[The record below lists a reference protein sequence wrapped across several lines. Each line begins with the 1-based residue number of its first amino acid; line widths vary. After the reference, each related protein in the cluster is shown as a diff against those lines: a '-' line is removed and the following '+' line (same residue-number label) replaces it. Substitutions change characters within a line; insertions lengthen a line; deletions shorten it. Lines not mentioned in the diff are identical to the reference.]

1 MKGKG
6 SRDLSRLSRR
16 RGARYMEAA
25 TRAPADDRPPI
36 MDTPIRELHPSPFQP
51 AARPSP
57 EAVAQVRAGMKE
69 AGSLEA
75 LLDASGAQH
84 LNRLSPEARELA
96 ALARDIQANGVDTP
110 LEARRVGDRL
120 ELLSGHRRWTMT
132 ALAGLSVVP
141 VADLGEIP
149 DEEAA
154 SIVFRRNRL
163 RADLTPWQEAR
174 ALLHLREQQEARGN
188 STSVRA
194 LARMA
199 GYSHGKAGGLLQIG
213 DAFLPLLSQVGAGH
227 PSQGEAMLAKVGYR
241 VLQKLARLDPP
252 VARVAEARRAAGV
265 KEGAADETARSR
277 GKQSSPA
284 RPPAARLVQSRKGGV
299 RVEVARDPDQLEPW
313 EAKEVLDLLAPLLKT
328 LRTRARKQTD

>member
-6 SRDLSRLSRR
+6 SRDLSRLSQR

-25 TRAPADDRPPI
+25 TRAPADDRPQI
-36 MDTPIRELHPSPFQP
+36 MDIPIRELHPSPFQP

-57 EAVAQVRAGMKE
+57 AAVAEVRAAMKE
-69 AGSLEA
+69 TGSLEV
-75 LLDASGAQH
+75 LLDVTGASH
-84 LNRLSPEARELA
+84 LTRLSPEARELA

-110 LEARRVGDRL
+110 LEARRVGGRM
-120 ELLSGHRRWTMT
+120 ELLSGHRRWTMA
-132 ALAGLSVVP
+132 ALANLSVLP
-141 VADLGEIP
+141 VADLGEVP

-188 STSVRA
+188 PTSVRA

-227 PSQGEAMLAKVGYR
+227 SSEGEALLAKVGYR

-265 KEGAADETARSR
+265 REGTAAEEARTKPK
-277 GKQSSPA
+277 GGSSA
-284 RPPAARLVQSRKGGV
+284 RAPAARVVQRRKGGV
-299 RVEVARDPDQLEPW
+299 SVEVSRDPEELEPW
-313 EAKEVLDLLAPLLKT
+313 EAQEVLDLLAPLLKA
-328 LRTRARKQTD
+328 LRGRARDRPD